1 MIVPFVINIQSITIN
16 NPKIPPKN
24 TMTTTEIRE
33 ICDFIQARLTGINLL
48 AGEIWK
54 AQVMTG
60 LRVREVLTLPL
71 MIIGETGRNYLV
83 KTLKGSSIRVIP
95 KIHLSNLLTM
105 MAVNQYPMEYGR
117 YRKMLIRVFGGK
129 SVYLKGKKCVTH
141 LPRHLFAKEL
151 YKGGMSKQEVAN
163 EMGVSTTVAEKYIWS
178 DLKQET

>member
-1 MIVPFVINIQSITIN
+1 
-16 NPKIPPKN
+16 
-24 TMTTTEIRE
+24 MTTTEIRE

-54 AQVMTG
+54 VQVITG
-60 LRVREVLTLPL
+60 LRVREVLTLP
-71 MIIGETGRNYLV
+71 MMVMGETGSNYLV
-83 KTLKGSSIRVIP
+83 KTLKGSSTRIIP
-95 KIHLSNLLTM
+95 KIYLNNLLTM
-105 MAVNQYPMEYGR
+105 MTINQYPMEYGR
-117 YRKMLIRVFGGK
+117 YRKMLVRVFGGK

-151 YKGGMSKQEVAN
+151 YEEGMSKQQVAS